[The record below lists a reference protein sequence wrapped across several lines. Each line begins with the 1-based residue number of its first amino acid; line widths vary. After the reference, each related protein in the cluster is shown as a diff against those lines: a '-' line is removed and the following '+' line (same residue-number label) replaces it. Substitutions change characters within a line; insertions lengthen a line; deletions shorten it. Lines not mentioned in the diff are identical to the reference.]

1 MKKTP
6 RKIQRSSMNLGELI
20 LLVGSY
26 SRSQRETVATV
37 ADLLETGRIRL
48 QSHGRKF
55 RAHVC

>member
-1 MKKTP
+1 
-6 RKIQRSSMNLGELI
+6 MNLGELI

-55 RAHVC
+55 RAHVV